1 MVGSLVVMTTCP
13 TCGAEP
19 CVNPSFCRGC
29 RDADARK
36 AKNRLNRLAWNPP
49 PELPEPPTE
58 NPAKQ
63 ALCGDWAAD
72 AWNSPTWKQAAAE
85 YHCARAGR
93 VLVAETPPE
102 RLAHLRRLMGDDIS
116 LSAAWHELNDSRNR
130 PTSRFTINAVVHSVR
145 ERGLSALKEPANLER
160 LSRCDA
166 AAKTEINE
174 RIEKLGGL
182 EP

>member
-1 MVGSLVVMTTCP
+1 
-13 TCGAEP
+13 
-19 CVNPSFCRGC
+19 
-29 RDADARK
+29 
-36 AKNRLNRLAWNPP
+36 LNRLAWNPP